1 MSDAKEVAAKVA
13 RSVQAHV
20 SRALRGAS
28 ADTRRDVIDAC
39 VAALRALEH
48 EEPIP
53 APPAVAPSPSLAPP
67 ARATP
72 HHLVFLVHGMGRHDD
87 FDDAK
92 QLGHDGKPGT
102 GGGNAEFR
110 EALDT
115 ALGGRA
121 FKEFEA
127 TRVAVRSVEWHSLL
141 RSAGLEKVLDAC
153 CPSGVP
159 ELRDFAKQNLLDIL
173 LFSSTDKAQ
182 ALFYAGSDEM
192 KEGDASTVRPDR
204 EHRCRRGA
212 RRGASAFFPR

>member
-1 MSDAKEVAAKVA
+1 
-13 RSVQAHV
+13 
-20 SRALRGAS
+20 
-28 ADTRRDVIDAC
+28 
-39 VAALRALEH
+39 
-48 EEPIP
+48 
-53 APPAVAPSPSLAPP
+53 
-67 ARATP
+67 
-72 HHLVFLVHGMGRHDD
+72 MGRHDD

-110 EALDT
+110 EALDA
-115 ALGGRA
+115 ALGGRG

-127 TRVAVRSVEWHSLL
+127 TRIAVRSVEWHSLL

-182 ALFYAGSDEM
+182 ALVDGVVSQLAQKHAAYVAEHPGWRGAVHIIAHSLGSVLIFDILSRAGR
-192 KEGDASTVRPDR
+192 TVDGIRYPLLPFDVECFVAIGSPVAGFVVARQRQRDRQQRGTRSAVRSSGGLERRCDKRPD
-204 EHRCRRGA
+204 G
-212 RRGASAFFPR
+212 S